1 MAKEIAVSR
10 RGIRVALI
18 CGAAVVIVGCAAATP
33 PVDTVSTADMALNR
47 AIDAKAM
54 QHAPLELR
62 LAEEKLDRAKSA
74 LEEEDYEQARRL
86 AEEAQVDARL
96 AEARARSRAARQQAQ
111 EIEQTIDTLQREVD
125 QKTPGQ

>member
-33 PVDTVSTADMALNR
+33 TVDTVSTADMALNR